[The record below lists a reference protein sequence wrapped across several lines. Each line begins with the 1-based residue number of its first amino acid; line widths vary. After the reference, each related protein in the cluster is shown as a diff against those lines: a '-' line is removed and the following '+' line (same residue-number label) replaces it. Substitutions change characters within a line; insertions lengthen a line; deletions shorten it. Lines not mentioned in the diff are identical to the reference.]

1 MRMLPTEEKE
11 EKPATRAKAVGLAR
25 KNVNGKEVVSFS
37 PELALEICERVAEGA
52 TLKSICTRENK
63 MPTRQTFHRW
73 VVENPEVA
81 RAYAA
86 ARTLSAHALEE
97 KALDMA
103 YELADRAIPKEHVRL
118 YEASMAQLRWSAG
131 KRNPSVYSEKVQPT
145 VTVPIQI
152 NTSLD
157 MGAGAPVAEGDNPNI
172 YTITASVQPESS
184 VEKFDHEKEMVADA
198 PPLKPTRR
206 RSSRAKLV
214 RTPEAERMENS
225 MNKKQR
231 ARNG

>member
-1 MRMLPTEEKE
+1 MQMAPTKE
-11 EKPATRAKAVGLAR
+11 EKPLTRAKAVGLAR
-25 KNVNGKEVVSFS
+25 TKRDGKDMVSYS
-37 PELALEICERVAEGA
+37 PELAMEICEMVAEGL
-52 TLKSICTRENK
+52 TLKAICTRENA

-73 VVENPEVA
+73 VVEYPEVA

-103 YELADRAIPKEHVRL
+103 YELAARAIPKEHVRL
-118 YEASMAQLRWSAG
+118 YEAAMAQLRWSAG

-152 NTSLD
+152 NTTLD
-157 MGAGAPVAEGDNPNI
+157 MGGDAPTVSEDHPNI
-172 YTITASVQPESS
+172 YTITASVQPDSTI
-184 VEKFDHEKEMVADA
+184 EKFEHEKEMVAEA
-198 PPLKPTRR
+198 EPLQRR
-206 RSSRAKLV
+206 RQRANSRLV
-214 RTPEAERMENS
+214 RTPEAERMEQS

-231 ARNG
+231 AKGK